1 MEELEVVGLPDMC
14 LVAIR
19 SKSKRLDIY
28 KVALVKVKHF

>member
-1 MEELEVVGLPDMC
+1 MDELEVVGQPDMC

-28 KVALVKVKHF
+28 QVARILFSD